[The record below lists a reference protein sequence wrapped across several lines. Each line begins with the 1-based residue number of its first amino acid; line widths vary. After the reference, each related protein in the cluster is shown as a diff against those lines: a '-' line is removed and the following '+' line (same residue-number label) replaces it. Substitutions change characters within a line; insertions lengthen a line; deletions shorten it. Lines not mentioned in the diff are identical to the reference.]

1 MEKRMKKSQ
10 GRFYDLNKLCQVPL
24 FQKKSKNF
32 NAETGYDQLI
42 TEFKELLK
50 QVLQ

>member
-10 GRFYDLNKLCQVPL
+10 GRFYDLNILRQVLL

-42 TEFKELLK
+42 T
-50 QVLQ
+50 